1 MICLILEA
9 KFCDDYLLTELD
21 VANTFSIRFVEVEV
35 LQKEVT
41 RLVHS
46 NPLAVCQE
54 PKALQFLVD
63 EETIKQNKP
72 ELVHVLV
79 WATVPPVTAIS
90 FFSQQFPPH
99 PVTAQ
104 YAVRCLQSYQP
115 VS

>member
-104 YAVRCLQSYQP
+104 YAVRCLRSYQP